1 MLLKGSYT
9 DIFILKNRIITHNL
23 CHVMLKKN
31 KLLWFFFSVN
41 IWIFDFLGHFETL
54 SRYLTFSYLLTSYLF
69 NWSYKYPLKENK
81 CKFNDEPETKN
92 EFVIFVYFFRKIKL
106 STTLDKSNTSLIKK
120 DRFTYSKSW
129 CRTIHYTVFLLKSD
143 FFK

>member
-41 IWIFDFLGHFETL
+41 IWIFDFLEYFETL
-54 SRYLTFSYLLTSYLF
+54 SRYLTFSYLLTYYLF

>member
-23 CHVMLKKN
+23 CHVMLKKD

-54 SRYLTFSYLLTSYLF
+54 SRYLTFSYLLTYYLF

-92 EFVIFVYFFRKIKL
+92 EFVILVYFFRKIKL

>member
-54 SRYLTFSYLLTSYLF
+54 SRYLTFSYLLTYYLF

>member
-23 CHVMLKKN
+23 CHVMLKKD

-54 SRYLTFSYLLTSYLF
+54 SRYLTFSYLLTYYLF